1 MCEKRASFELAR
13 KPTGSEYKMLTG
25 GIYAMLPLPVEQ
37 VQYLYSADA
46 IARAAQSA
54 AESRIRPLRSMNW
67 QKASTPTCFRANRQ
81 YLISPLS
88 GSPKESLLCT
98 AQEIADIG
106 TFRRT

>member
-1 MCEKRASFELAR
+1 
-13 KPTGSEYKMLTG
+13 MLTG

-67 QKASTPTCFRANRQ
+67 QKASTPTFFRANRQ
-81 YLISPLS
+81 HLISEALLYAGSTFTRGDRPLRERS
-88 GSPKESLLCT
+88 
-98 AQEIADIG
+98 
-106 TFRRT
+106 

>member
-1 MCEKRASFELAR
+1 
-13 KPTGSEYKMLTG
+13 MLTG

-37 VQYLYSADA
+37 VQYLYS
-46 IARAAQSA
+46 AAQSA

-67 QKASTPTCFRANRQ
+67 QKASTPTFFRANRQ

-88 GSPKESLLCT
+88 GSPKESLLCA

>member
-1 MCEKRASFELAR
+1 
-13 KPTGSEYKMLTG
+13 MLTG

-37 VQYLYSADA
+37 VQYLYS
-46 IARAAQSA
+46 AAQSA

-67 QKASTPTCFRANRQ
+67 QKASTPTFFRANRQ

-106 TFRRT
+106 TFLRT

>member
-54 AESRIRPLRSMNW
+54 ADTSFTLDEL
-67 QKASTPTCFRANRQ
+67 A
-81 YLISPLS
+81 
-88 GSPKESLLCT
+88 ESLDPDLFPC
-98 AQEIADIG
+98 QPPVFDLPS
-106 TFRRT
+106 FR